1 MYFSLN
7 SKLKKDIKAE
17 RNKLTINCNDKQKKL
32 VNTVK
37 ILGVL
42 VDNKL
47 SFSEQCSN
55 ICSKVNSKT
64 FLLNKSLYLFTKSFV
79 PILFKIFIQSQFD
92 YCSTLIIHFSDKSNH
107 SRLNTCFAKSIHRL
121 LKLKLYSSTPEEQYN
136 VLFSKFNI
144 LPAK

>member
-1 MYFSLN
+1 MYFSHN

-17 RNKLTINCNDKQKKL
+17 RNKLTINCNDKQIKL

-64 FLLNKSLYLFTKSFV
+64 FLLNKSLYLF
-79 PILFKIFIQSQFD
+79 ILK
-92 YCSTLIIHFSDKSNH
+92 
-107 SRLNTCFAKSIHRL
+107 
-121 LKLKLYSSTPEEQYN
+121 
-136 VLFSKFNI
+136 VLCLFFSKFLFNHNLI
-144 LPAK
+144 TVPH